1 MDAFELHNMAL
12 QASDKNVEVVFAE
25 ELDQIIAAARA
36 GKFSII
42 LNNNNFTN
50 DFTSYLRRA
59 NFKVMWY
66 RDDTN
71 YWSEYYESS
80 SIPWAICSKLCI
92 KW

>member
-1 MDAFELHNMAL
+1 MDASELHYTAL
-12 QASDKNVEVVFAE
+12 QACNRKVEAIFAE
-25 ELDQIIAAARA
+25 ELEQITAAARA

-42 LNNNNFTN
+42 LNNDNFTD
-50 DFTSYLRRA
+50 DFINYLKRR

-80 SIPWAICSKLCI
+80 SIPWAFCSKLCI

>member
-1 MDAFELHNMAL
+1 MDAFELHDTAL
-12 QASDKNVEVVFAE
+12 RAGDRKVEAIFAE
-25 ELDQIIAAARA
+25 ELEQIVAAARA

-42 LNNNNFTN
+42 LNNDNFTN
-50 DFTSYLRRA
+50 DFTNYLRRR

-71 YWSEYYESS
+71 YWYDCYENSNVS
-80 SIPWAICSKLCI
+80 WAICSKLCI